1 MVLLIALGLAL
12 PVVFSG
18 AIFRNRKAVLFA
30 ALIMGGVGIATGNP
44 AFILADFFGV
54 AVGYFIGIQFTPKKD

>member
-1 MVLLIALGLAL
+1 MVLLIAVGLAL
-12 PVVFSG
+12 PVVLSG
-18 AIFRNRKAVLFA
+18 VIFRNRKAVLFA

-44 AFILADFFGV
+44 AFILADLVGV